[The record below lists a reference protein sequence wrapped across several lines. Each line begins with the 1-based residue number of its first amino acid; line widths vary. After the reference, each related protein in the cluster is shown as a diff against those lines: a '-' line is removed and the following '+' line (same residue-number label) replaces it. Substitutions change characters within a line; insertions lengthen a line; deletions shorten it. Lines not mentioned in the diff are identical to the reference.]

1 MYHPKAMIN
10 LETAAIGPNSYL
22 KSSEGWMLYLILQE
36 EKKKNIHMALEE
48 NEPNMTATKAAKEIK
63 QRAKQVCQKDMEK
76 NRTKK
81 PLHGRYLEK
90 ERQK

>member
-1 MYHPKAMIN
+1 
-10 LETAAIGPNSYL
+10 
-22 KSSEGWMLYLILQE
+22 
-36 EKKKNIHMALEE
+36 MALEE